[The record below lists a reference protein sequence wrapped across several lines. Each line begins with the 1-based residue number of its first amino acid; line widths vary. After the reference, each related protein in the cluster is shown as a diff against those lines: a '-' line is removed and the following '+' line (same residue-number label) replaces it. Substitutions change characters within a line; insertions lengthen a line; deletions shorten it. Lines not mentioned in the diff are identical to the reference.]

1 METVSSISEFEL
13 IRRLQAVLDNHSNQE
28 NPAEN
33 IVLGIGDDATVAEIN
48 SALEV
53 ATTDTLVEGVHFTS
67 ESISMKDLGWKSIA
81 VNFSDIAA
89 MGCSPI
95 YSLVT
100 LGLKPSQTVASL
112 ENLYKG
118 MAEIS
123 ERYGGKVV
131 GGDIVRSDTFFISVT
146 VVGAPCATHV
156 LRRDKARSGDVVA
169 VTGHLGCSAAGLRII
184 TENLSLPDNVKE
196 HFANSHS
203 PPIPQIDIGASL
215 AVQGIECAMDV
226 SDGLLNDLSKICVAS
241 NVSANVSVNDLP
253 VHEHLRTYFPD
264 IWDQLAVGG
273 GEDYEL
279 LFPIPE
285 ELKDRIS
292 QNPNGGFKIIGTITE
307 GNEGVKVIGPD
318 GALKDYSTGGWDH
331 FKEQA

>member
-1 METVSSISEFEL
+1 VETVSSISEFEL
-13 IRRLQAVLDNHSNQE
+13 IRRLQAVLDNYSYQE
-28 NPAEN
+28 NPSKN
-33 IVLGIGDDATVAEIN
+33 ILLGIGDDATVAKIN
-48 SALEV
+48 SDLEV

-67 ESISMKDLGWKSIA
+67 ESISMKDLGWKSLA

-100 LGLKPSQTVASL
+100 LGLKPSQTVKSL

-123 ERYGGKVV
+123 ESYGGKVV

-146 VVGAPCATHV
+146 VIGAPCDTPV
-156 LRRDKARSGDVVA
+156 LRRDKARNGDAVA

-184 TENLSLPDNVKE
+184 TEDLSFPDNVKE
-196 HFANSHS
+196 HFTNSHS
-203 PPIPQIDIGASL
+203 RPIPQIDIGMSL
-215 AVQGIECAMDV
+215 ALQGIECAMDV
-226 SDGLLNDLSKICVAS
+226 SDGLVNDLSKICAAS
-241 NVSANVSVNDLP
+241 NVSANVFVNDLP
-253 VHEHLRTYFPD
+253 VHEHLQTCFPN

-279 LFPIPE
+279 LFTIPK
-285 ELKDRIS
+285 ELQDGIS
-292 QNPNGGFKIIGTITE
+292 QNPNVVFKIIGTITE
-307 GNEGVKVIGPD
+307 AGEGVKVIGPE
-318 GALKDYSTGGWDH
+318 GELKDYSTGGWDH
-331 FKEQA
+331 FKEQL